1 MEVFEQGAKR
11 RQYLMG
17 GKVTAWAK
25 AEDDVIV
32 NNIDKTDEELRWLLQ
47 THGYKRTKCAVEKR
61 RVKLGYHKLRGSRPG
76 KISVPAGGRQYH
88 VKWASLQLHD

>member
-1 MEVFEQGAKR
+1 
-11 RQYLMG
+11 MG

-25 AEDDVIV
+25 AEDDFIV
-32 NNIDKTDEELRWLLQ
+32 NNIDKTDEELHWLLQ

-61 RVKLGYHKLRGSRPG
+61 RVKLGYHKLRGSRAR
-76 KISVPAGGRQYH
+76 KIIEPAEKKQYH